1 MVAAS
6 TADTG
11 AGRGPPSPGAVRRTL
26 PDAVRAG
33 ARSNV
38 VHSPGLQH
46 GLRSLLM
53 GVMGMMGVMGV
64 MGVLLDGGGGVA
76 RRHGG
81 GRVGAREGREG
92 GVWRVE

>member
-1 MVAAS
+1 MVATS
-6 TADTG
+6 TEDTG
-11 AGRGPPSPGAVRRTL
+11 AGGGPPSPGVVRRTV

-46 GLRSLLM
+46 GLRSL
-53 GVMGMMGVMGV
+53 VMGMMGV
-64 MGVLLDGGGGVA
+64 MGVLLDGGSGVA

-81 GRVGAREGREG
+81 SRVGPREGREG
-92 GVWRVE
+92 GVRRVE